1 MTSIL
6 SNGEIVNIQVLLTDE
21 PVRMWRPVKARQL
34 KENIYQIL
42 SNQTVDEDEEWE
54 FQPGD
59 IVFVEEKLDFRG
71 EVYLAAVKKVAF

>member
-6 SNGEIVNIQVLLTDE
+6 SNGKIESIQVLLTDE

-42 SNQTVDEDEEWE
+42 SNQLVDEDEEWE

-59 IVFVEEKLDFRG
+59 IVITEQKIFHSGCSLIT
-71 EVYLAAVKKVAF
+71 AVKKLI

>member
-6 SNGEIVNIQVLLTDE
+6 SNGEIVNIQVLLADE

-59 IVFVEEKLDFRG
+59 IVITEQKIFQSG
-71 EVYLAAVKKVAF
+71 CSHITAVKKVI

>member
-6 SNGEIVNIQVLLTDE
+6 SNGEIENIQVLLTDE
-21 PVRMWRPVKARQL
+21 PVRTWRPVKARQL

-42 SNQTVDEDEEWE
+42 PDQLVEEDEEWE

-59 IVFVEEKLDFRG
+59 IVITEQKIFHSG
-71 EVYLAAVKKVAF
+71 CSHITAVKKLI